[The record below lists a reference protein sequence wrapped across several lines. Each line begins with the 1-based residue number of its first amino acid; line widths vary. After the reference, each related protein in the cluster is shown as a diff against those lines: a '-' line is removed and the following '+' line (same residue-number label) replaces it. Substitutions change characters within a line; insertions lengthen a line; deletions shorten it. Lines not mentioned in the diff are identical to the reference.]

1 MNKNSFSVKFIFS
14 FGLFAFALMAQA
26 QSQSNILLEAC
37 NNFKNS
43 AKRSDCLKTAQIKAT
58 QSQTQATLKPTTETP
73 LSIDGTAA
81 ICEKVLTHLV
91 SRHTEATE

>member
-43 AKRSDCLKTAQIKAT
+43 AKRSDCLKAAQTTAT
-58 QSQTQATLKPTTETP
+58 ESQTQATLKPTTETP
-73 LSIDGTAA
+73 LSIDVQLAPVLQRELQVQVQAA
-81 ICEKVLTHLV
+81 
-91 SRHTEATE
+91 RH